1 MAWFAYGGAK
11 IGQGRENAKQYLA
24 EHPEIC
30 SQVEAKVR
38 AKYQLPGSEETQTP
52 EEAGEMQGAGM
63 KHRSGWFL

>member
-52 EEAGEMQGAGM
+52 KKPERCRGRG
-63 KHRSGWFL
+63 